1 MIYEPKIE
9 DFPYRVGDLLLWEP
23 NTLEHLQRSGTYAVL
38 VTKVK
43 TTSDARLPYYD
54 FVMYGI
60 WRQISPAQEIP
71 LEDIPGHVVH
81 KKGSPPQSEAMMRH
95 GIRSFE
101 ASLDIFRNVF
111 TKLG

>member
-23 NTLEHLQRSGTYAVL
+23 ITLEHLQRSGTYAVL

-43 TTSDARLPYYD
+43 TTSDDRSPYHD

-71 LEDIPGHVVH
+71 LEDIPGYSLQ
-81 KKGSPPQSEAMMRH
+81 KGIA
-95 GIRSFE
+95 
-101 ASLDIFRNVF
+101 AAV
-111 TKLG
+111 